1 MNRGTVHHEAEIS
14 PGGAILWR
22 WFATIAATGSAFWE
36 TAMHAHQVQP
46 HYAPSSVGALMDP
59 AFLRNAVIDAN
70 GDRRAESIASPSLQR
85 RWRMAIDAIAA
96 AFRRH

>member
-1 MNRGTVHHEAEIS
+1 MNRDAVQHEAETS

-22 WFATIAATGSAFWE
+22 WFAKIAATGSAFWE

-59 AFLRNAVIDAN
+59 AFLRDAVLDAN
-70 GDRRAESIASPSLQR
+70 GDRRAESTVSPSLRR
-85 RWRMAIDAIAA
+85 RWQLAIAAIAA
-96 AFRRH
+96 ALRR